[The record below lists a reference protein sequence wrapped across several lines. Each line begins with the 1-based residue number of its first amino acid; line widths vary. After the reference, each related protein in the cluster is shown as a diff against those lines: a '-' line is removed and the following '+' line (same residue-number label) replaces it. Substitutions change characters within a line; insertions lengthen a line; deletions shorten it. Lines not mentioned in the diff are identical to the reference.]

1 MKASTTYPKGCTF
14 SRICRDRKVFCSVV
28 EAFSGVLFLGG
39 VDGSATAIGIGWLVG
54 WERGSLLLGGL
65 LAVNE
70 GGWCFLLV
78 YIIIWASGGDSRS
91 TLPILIERIGNRRV
105 KFNRVII

>member
-28 EAFSGVLFLGG
+28 EAFSGVLFFGG
-39 VDGSATAIGIGWLVG
+39 SGCFSYSYRDWLVG